1 MIEPRLQ
8 AGDTAAATS
17 RPVRQNGDAQKNELR
32 ASRPDSSPVRRRL
45 FSVQEAGDY
54 LSLSPWTIREM
65 VWRGELPEVRMG
77 RRLLIDKQD
86 LDALIDRTKRNR
98 ERI

>member
-1 MIEPRLQ
+1 
-8 AGDTAAATS
+8 
-17 RPVRQNGDAQKNELR
+17 
-32 ASRPDSSPVRRRL
+32 
-45 FSVQEAGDY
+45 
-54 LSLSPWTIREM
+54 M
-65 VWRGELPEVRMG
+65 VWRGGLPEVRMG